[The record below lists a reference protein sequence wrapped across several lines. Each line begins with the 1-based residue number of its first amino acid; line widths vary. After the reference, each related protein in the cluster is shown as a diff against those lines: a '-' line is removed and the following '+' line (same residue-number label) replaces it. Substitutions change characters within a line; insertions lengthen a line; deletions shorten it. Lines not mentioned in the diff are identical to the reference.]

1 MAKFPKKD
9 TQQDDTEQDDFQ
21 GDSLDSIV
29 FKKVMKDKFTE
40 LGVEV
45 RTNVEVR
52 SMPDTIDDVLVEL
65 DSESNLAE
73 ADVESKLVC
82 VDAKLATVFGHA
94 GPHNLIE
101 YKSENDPLTIFEV
114 YRILGLAHLYLAEKD
129 VRTPDLKITIV
140 CAKAPREMFDDPR
153 TGIEF
158 KSLGGGYYH
167 NAHYPTIHI
176 VAINELEVTS
186 KNYPLLMGATSKLQ
200 FTAFLRNAIS

>member
-9 TQQDDTEQDDFQ
+9 TQQDDTEQDDLQ
-21 GDSLDSIV
+21 GDSLDSIL

-45 RTNVEVR
+45 QTNVEVD
-52 SMPDTIDDVLVEL
+52 MPNTVDDVLVEL
-65 DSESNLAE
+65 DSESNLE
-73 ADVESKLVC
+73 EDDVESKLVC
-82 VDAKLATVFGHA
+82 VDAKLATVFAHA

-114 YRILGLAHLYLAEKD
+114 YRVTGLAYLYLAEKD
-129 VRTPDLKITIV
+129 VQTRDLKITIV
-140 CAKAPREMFDDPR
+140 CARAPREMFDNPR

-186 KNYPLLMGATSKLQ
+186 KNYPLLMGARSKLQ
-200 FTAFLRNAIS
+200 FTEFLRNAIS